1 MMGRARRRSSH
12 PSRQAGFT
20 LVEMAVALA
29 LSAIVAASFTGVIY
43 SLSQN
48 AGDAGRNADLQRTGR
63 LVVAE
68 MVIDLR
74 QAEAVS
80 PNGDP
85 IESLSADRI
94 VFYSDRDETEG
105 PERIIYERTAC
116 AVGLC
121 ELRVTRYP
129 AVAGSGP
136 EWEFAT
142 APFEEQV
149 VMERVRNDQ
158 PLFRGATW
166 TGTPATKTFVSA
178 CAGTCRFSL
187 VVIRV
192 RALPELTS
200 VGAAQTLEITEEVE
214 LRNAG

>member
-1 MMGRARRRSSH
+1 MVEI
-12 PSRQAGFT
+12 
-20 LVEMAVALA
+20 LVAMV
-29 LSAIVAASFTGVIY
+29 LSAMVAASMAGVIY
-43 SLSQN
+43 SLGQN

-74 QAEAVS
+74 QAQAVS

-85 IESLSADRI
+85 IESLTADQI

-105 PERIIYERTAC
+105 PERIVYERTAC
-116 AVGLC
+116 DAGLC
-121 ELRVTRYP
+121 ELRVNRYP

-136 EWEFAT
+136 EWSFEAD
-142 APFEEQV
+142 PFEEQV

-158 PLFRGATW
+158 PLFRGAIW
-166 TGTPATKTFVSA
+166 TGTPATKSYVSA
-178 CAGTCRFSL
+178 CSGTCSFSL
-187 VVIRV
+187 VAIRLE
-192 RALPELTS
+192 ALPGVTS
-200 VGAAQTLEITEEVE
+200 VGAARTLEITEEVE